1 MYVRWSV
8 AILAQVCK
16 LPVSANRGRYPISH
30 ESVLSSGMTPW
41 FLRPLYKSVDR
52 KPDGVFI
59 LDSFGMT
66 GLDRI
71 RMRTYIPSAL
81 EYVYLRTG
89 MLCVAAQCGEGYE
102 GDGYAELFDGAK
114 MMVDTMYDDTFYR
127 KVVSAGGDYSN
138 SAYEDMFCVIIS
150 MGKDV
155 YKLAKD
161 KTRVYKDDEA
171 IVTIATGMQDV
182 CRYCQ
187 AFIARECLV
196 VYGGTQEVWGYEQKF
211 GEIYY
216 EYVDAV
222 VKKLRDGGTN
232 VFNGIHLGQ
241 LQTVEGIGHVHDK
254 SLEAVFSMYALW
266 ARGRKPRTSYPR
278 SKL

>member
-1 MYVRWSV
+1 M
-8 AILAQVCK
+8 A
-16 LPVSANRGRYPISH
+16 
-30 ESVLSSGMTPW
+30 PW
-41 FLRPLYKSVDR
+41 FHRPQYKSIDR

-66 GLDRI
+66 GLDSI

-89 MLCVAAQCGEGYE
+89 NLCVAAQCGEGYE
-102 GDGYAELFDGAK
+102 DDGYAELFDGATLMAM
-114 MMVDTMYDDTFYR
+114 MMVMYD
-127 KVVSAGGDYSN
+127 GDCSN

-161 KTRVYKDDEA
+161 KARVYKDDEA
-171 IVTIATGMQDV
+171 VATIATGMQDV

-187 AFIARECLV
+187 EFIARECLV

-211 GEIYY
+211 GEIYD

-232 VFNGIHLGQ
+232 VIKGIHLGQ
-241 LQTVEGIGHVHDK
+241 LQTVDRIGHVHVK
-254 SLEAVFSMYALW
+254 SLEAVFDMYALW
-266 ARGRKPRTSYPR
+266 ACIARGRPWTSYPKTPYPRTSYPR